1 MLLMQQGKSL
11 LLPLI
16 FHSLV
21 VSSAP
26 GLQLPLHLPDFV
38 TGDFL
43 TKVGLSLLSS
53 SFQGEGQTDDF
64 FRKDYIILALKIKPN
79 PCLKSNSLPKN
90 YVVPSSLSGV
100 DSAGH
105 EPDSHYKKPTDG
117 TVMRNRVVMTSWRF
131 IVFTPSDL
139 SVFSFGPF
147 VRWRQRLVARN
158 TNGLM
163 LLLLGDEVYD
173 PASLGSGFFHVCT
186 AFAPP
191 FGVRFGDVDP
201 GVFVDSLQNRFV
213 LEEVPVSSRS
223 GRWCISPTQRIRFD
237 LPLNPSGTYIPFLD
251 RRCVFGVM
259 HSIVDEHSG
268 N

>member
-100 DSAGH
+100 VNIQ
-105 EPDSHYKKPTDG
+105 PRPC
-117 TVMRNRVVMTSWRF
+117 N
-131 IVFTPSDL
+131 
-139 SVFSFGPF
+139 SV
-147 VRWRQRLVARN
+147 A
-158 TNGLM
+158 
-163 LLLLGDEVYD
+163 D
-173 PASLGSGFFHVCT
+173 A
-186 AFAPP
+186 
-191 FGVRFGDVDP
+191 
-201 GVFVDSLQNRFV
+201 
-213 LEEVPVSSRS
+213 
-223 GRWCISPTQRIRFD
+223 
-237 LPLNPSGTYIPFLD
+237 
-251 RRCVFGVM
+251 
-259 HSIVDEHSG
+259 
-268 N
+268 

>member
-100 DSAGH
+100 VYSCSFVTHEMALSEDIHVSFLMGQNQRQLIYTEEKPQDCREVASAEKETNMGMLKIFWRYRL
-105 EPDSHYKKPTDG
+105 DQVTKKISCPYSIP
-117 TVMRNRVVMTSWRF
+117 NRIDMQVT
-131 IVFTPSDL
+131 L
-139 SVFSFGPF
+139 K
-147 VRWRQRLVARN
+147 
-158 TNGLM
+158 
-163 LLLLGDEVYD
+163 
-173 PASLGSGFFHVCT
+173 
-186 AFAPP
+186 
-191 FGVRFGDVDP
+191 
-201 GVFVDSLQNRFV
+201 
-213 LEEVPVSSRS
+213 RS
-223 GRWCISPTQRIRFD
+223 GP
-237 LPLNPSGTYIPFLD
+237 PE
-251 RRCVFGVM
+251 RRGAGRSRRTCLEWRRDVGEAEVRRVGF
-259 HSIVDEHSG
+259 
-268 N
+268 